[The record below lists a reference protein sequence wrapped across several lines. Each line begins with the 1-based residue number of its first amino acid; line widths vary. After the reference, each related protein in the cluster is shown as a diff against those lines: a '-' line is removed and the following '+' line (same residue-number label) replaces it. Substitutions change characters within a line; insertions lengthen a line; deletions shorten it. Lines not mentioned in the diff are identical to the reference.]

1 MFGVIKQRFE
11 ILLNGFH
18 MKDVEHIKMVTESCF
33 LLHNY
38 LREVESP
45 LPRDIWEDILDNDSG
60 PLPEELVNI
69 ASQAGRREV
78 GIEIREKLVEMHLTT
93 DR

>member
-1 MFGVIKQRFE
+1 MDPTKSTIEEEYKEYHSKVRDCVEGMFGVIKQRFE

-45 LPRDIWEDILDNDSG
+45 FPHDIWEDII
-60 PLPEELVNI
+60 LVLYPKN
-69 ASQAGRREV
+69 
-78 GIEIREKLVEMHLTT
+78 
-93 DR
+93 